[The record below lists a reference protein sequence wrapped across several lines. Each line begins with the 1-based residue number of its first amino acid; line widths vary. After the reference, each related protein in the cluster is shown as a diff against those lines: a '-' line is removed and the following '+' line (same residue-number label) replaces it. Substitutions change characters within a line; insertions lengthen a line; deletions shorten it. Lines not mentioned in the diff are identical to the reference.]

1 MTDFPICVC
10 GGWAVYYTVN
20 DIFQEKKNR
29 EYIGSQDIDI
39 GFSLKPMMTK
49 SELESTN
56 LFKTL
61 KILESNGY
69 MPEGF
74 RYRKDVAYAELGIED
89 DTEKNETFALY
100 VDVLVNTYPPSLN
113 DLYPNCFFEVPLI
126 EQVYNNTK
134 YQVKMSSISDNL
146 FIPTRE
152 IIIAMKIHSLPTRG
166 NIRHKMVKDLCDL
179 YGLLWYSPKS
189 LKETT
194 KGLSKFLEGNSLEQL
209 KNSIDSSLMKE
220 CEAILGEPRGSA
232 NTVLN
237 DLYNHI

>member
-1 MTDFPICVC
+1 
-10 GGWAVYYTVN
+10 
-20 DIFQEKKNR
+20 
-29 EYIGSQDIDI
+29 
-39 GFSLKPMMTK
+39 MMTK

-69 MPEGF
+69 RPEGF

-89 DTEKNETFALY
+89 DMEKNETFTLF
-100 VDVLVNTYPPSLN
+100 VDILVNSYPPSLN

-134 YQVKMSSISDNL
+134 YQVKISSISDNL

-166 NIRHKMVKDLCDL
+166 NIRNKMVKDLCDL

-189 LKETT
+189 LKEIT
-194 KGLSKFLEGNSLEQL
+194 KELPKFLEGNSLEQL
-209 KNSIDSSLMKE
+209 KNTIDSALMKE
-220 CEAILGEPRGSA
+220 CEAILGEPKGSM

-237 DLYNHI
+237 DLYNRVI

>member
-1 MTDFPICVC
+1 
-10 GGWAVYYTVN
+10 
-20 DIFQEKKNR
+20 
-29 EYIGSQDIDI
+29 
-39 GFSLKPMMTK
+39 MMTK

-61 KILESNGY
+61 KILESDGY
-69 MPEGF
+69 RPEGF

-89 DTEKNETFALY
+89 DMEKNETFALY
-100 VDVLVNTYPPSLN
+100 VDILVNSYPPSLN

-152 IIIAMKIHSLPTRG
+152 IIIAMKIHSLFTRG

-189 LKETT
+189 LKEIT
-194 KGLSKFLEGNSLEQL
+194 KELPKFLEGNSLEQL
-209 KNSIDSSLMKE
+209 KNTIDSALMKE
-220 CEAILGEPRGSA
+220 CEAILGEPKGSM
-232 NTVLN
+232 NTVFN

>member
-1 MTDFPICVC
+1 
-10 GGWAVYYTVN
+10 
-20 DIFQEKKNR
+20 
-29 EYIGSQDIDI
+29 
-39 GFSLKPMMTK
+39 MMTK

-61 KILESNGY
+61 KILESDGY
-69 MPEGF
+69 RPEGF
-74 RYRKDVAYAELGIED
+74 RYRKDVAYAELGIKD
-89 DTEKNETFALY
+89 DMEKNETFALY
-100 VDVLVNTYPPSLN
+100 VDILVNSYPPSLN

-152 IIIAMKIHSLPTRG
+152 IIIAMKIHSLSTRG

-189 LKETT
+189 LKEIT
-194 KGLSKFLEGNSLEQL
+194 KELPKFLEGNSLEKL
-209 KNSIDSSLMKE
+209 KNKIDSALMKE
-220 CEAILGEPRGSA
+220 CEVILGEPKGSM